1 MTGSNAAPAPK
12 ITLGVGLVV
21 WRGEEVL
28 LIRRGKP
35 PFEGQWSVP
44 GGRVEPGEALQAAA
58 HRELLEETGTT
69 AGIVGLIDVFENISE
84 HGHFVMVDYA
94 ARWLA
99 GEPRAGDDARDA
111 RFMGYDDALKALNWD
126 KTRQALDA
134 SRAVLG
140 QNPAAKQS

>member
-1 MTGSNAAPAPK
+1 MTGSNASAPPK

-58 HRELLEETGTT
+58 HRELMEETGAT
-69 AGIVGLIDVFENISE
+69 AEIAGLIDVFENIGE

-94 ARWLA
+94 ARWLS

-111 RFMGYDDALKALNWD
+111 RFMSYGDALKALTWD

>member
-1 MTGSNAAPAPK
+1 MTGTNAATPPK

-21 WRGEEVL
+21 WRGDEVL

-58 HRELLEETGTT
+58 HRELLEETGTI
-69 AGIVGLIDVFENISE
+69 AEIAGLIDVFENIGE

-94 ARWLA
+94 ARWIS

-111 RFMGYDDALKALNWD
+111 RFMRYDDALKALTWD
-126 KTRQALDA
+126 KTRQALDGLA
-134 SRAVLG
+134 SEKWRVPNEG
-140 QNPAAKQS
+140 

>member
-1 MTGSNAAPAPK
+1 MTGTNAATPPK

-21 WRGEEVL
+21 WRGDEVL

-58 HRELLEETGTT
+58 HRELLEETGTI
-69 AGIVGLIDVFENISE
+69 AEIAGLIDVFENIGE

-94 ARWLA
+94 ARWIS

-111 RFMGYDDALKALNWD
+111 RFMRYDDALKALTWD

>member
-1 MTGSNAAPAPK
+1 MTGSNAFPPPR

-35 PFEGQWSVP
+35 PFEGQWSIP

-69 AGIVGLIDVFENISE
+69 AGIAGLIDVFENIGE

-94 ARWLA
+94 ARWLF

-111 RFMGYDDALKALNWD
+111 RFMSYDDALEALSWD

>member
-1 MTGSNAAPAPK
+1 MTGSNPSAPPK

-21 WRGEEVL
+21 WRGDEVL

-44 GGRVEPGEALQAAA
+44 GGRVEPGELLQAAA
-58 HRELLEETGTT
+58 NRELLEETGTT
-69 AGIVGLIDVFENISE
+69 AEIAGLIDVFENIGE

-94 ARWLA
+94 ARWLS

-111 RFMGYDDALKALNWD
+111 RFMSYDDALKALTWD